1 MMQSTV
7 VKPIVWSIAGN
18 DSGGGAGL
26 TADQRMADACGVHLC
41 PVVSTIT
48 AQNSLGVD
56 GVYPLPTEVLEA
68 QLQALAQDMPPRV
81 VKTGLL
87 ANSEQVYLVAR
98 WIDRLRMHSPHPVAL
113 VVDPVLRATTGAR
126 FADAH
131 TLAAYQTQL
140 LPRTTLL
147 TPNRREAAC
156 LLGDAQAAATS
167 AVPAQAARLR
177 AHGIASVCITGGD
190 SLDSLPLMQPLLQPL
205 MQPLMQPLTQRLALD
220 WLDTPHAQGW
230 LALPHLD
237 VAHQHGSGC
246 SFAMAA
252 AAALAR
258 GFVAADAL
266 VIAKMA
272 TAHALRHG
280 YAAGLGSGPV
290 HANSSFCADASL
302 MPWMSWGES
311 PHFPALA
318 AVQRTSASVRGLY
331 AIVDSSAQL
340 DAVLAAG
347 VRTVQLRIK
356 APDTAGTDWHAA
368 LERNLRHAMQACS
381 QASASLFINDHL
393 DTALACGAPGIHL
406 GQEDLLAL
414 SDAQRQA
421 LADNSSTAL
430 GISSHSLW
438 ELARARSLAPSYI
451 ACGPIWPTTTKTMP
465 WLPQGLDNLAWWS
478 RMAGCP
484 VVAIGGVLT
493 TEQVR
498 LAASHGASAV
508 CVVRALSGNPH
519 AIVPGLQQ
527 ALDSALS
534 SNAAQLATLWP
545 HPSLPT

>member
-1 MMQSTV
+1 MKVAVS
-7 VKPIVWSIAGN
+7 KPIVWSIAGN

-41 PVVSTIT
+41 PVVSSIT
-48 AQNSLGVD
+48 AQNSLGVH
-56 GVYPLPTEVLEA
+56 GVYPMPVEVLEA
-68 QLQALAQDMPPRV
+68 QLEALAQDMPPRV

-113 VVDPVLRATTGAR
+113 VVDPVLRATTGTR

-156 LLGDAQAAATS
+156 LLGDAREAATS
-167 AVPAQAARLR
+167 AVPAQAALLR

-190 SLDSLPLMQPLLQPL
+190 SPDTSLA
-205 MQPLMQPLTQRLALD
+205 TQSLALD

-230 LALPHLD
+230 LALPRID
-237 VAHQHGSGC
+237 ATHQHGSGC

-266 VIAKMA
+266 VTAKMA
-272 TAHALRHG
+272 TTHALRHG

-290 HANSSFCADASL
+290 QAHSSFCADASL
-302 MPWMSWGES
+302 MPWMSWGDS
-311 PHFPALA
+311 PHFPAQA
-318 AVQRTSASVRGLY
+318 ALQRTSASVHGLY
-331 AIVDSSAQL
+331 AIVDSSVQL

-356 APDTAGTDWHAA
+356 TPDQASPAWHAA
-368 LERNLRHAMQACS
+368 LERSLRHAIQACS
-381 QASASLFINDHL
+381 QAGASLFINDHL
-393 DTALACGAPGIHL
+393 EAALACSAPGIHL

-421 LADNSSTAL
+421 LADSPNIAL

-438 ELARARSLAPSYI
+438 ELARARSIAPSYI
-451 ACGPIWPTTTKTMP
+451 ACGPVWPTTTKAMP

-493 TEQVR
+493 AEQVH
-498 LAASHGASAV
+498 LATSHGASAV
-508 CVVRALSGNPH
+508 CVVRALSTNPH
-519 AIVPGLQQ
+519 TTVPALQH
-527 ALDSALS
+527 ALDSAPS
-534 SNAAQLATLWP
+534 PDAAQLPMLWP
-545 HPSLPT
+545 HPSLLAS